1 MTAVLC
7 VDIGNTYT
15 VLGLVRDGKVLKD
28 WRLATDERR
37 TADEWGALLGGLL
50 REGLDGQR
58 IEGVCVCA
66 TVPAVLVEWRRML
79 PRRLGELPVVVV
91 EPGIRTGIPV
101 RVDNPR
107 EVGADRIVNALA
119 AAHFYDGP
127 TIVVGFGTATT
138 YDVVDQQGSYVGGV
152 IAPGLEISLEA
163 LGRRGAQ
170 LRQVEI
176 TRPRQVI
183 AKNTVEALQS
193 GLVHGFAAQVDGLV
207 ARILAELGARLG
219 DANVVATG
227 SMAAEVIAECSN
239 ITEHRP
245 GLTLQGLELVFDR
258 NVAV

>member
-15 VLGLVRDGKVLKD
+15 VLGLVRDGEVLKD

-50 REGLDGQR
+50 RESSDGPQV
-58 IEGVCVCA
+58 EGVCVCA

-79 PRRLGELPVVVV
+79 SRRLGDLPAVVV

-101 RVDNPR
+101 RVDNPK

-138 YDVVDQQGSYVGGV
+138 YDVVDAQGSYVGGV

-207 ARILAELGARLG
+207 ARILAELGTQL
-219 DANVVATG
+219 DEANVVATG
-227 SMAAEVIAECSN
+227 SMAPEVVAECGN

-258 NVAV
+258 NVEG